1 VDDLS
6 VMDKRVKADKEM
18 EAVEDKVEEA
28 VYDEVE
34 EADT

>member
-1 VDDLS
+1 
-6 VMDKRVKADKEM
+6 MDKRVKADKEM

>member
-6 VMDKRVKADKEM
+6 VMDKRVKADEEM

-28 VYDEVE
+28 
-34 EADT
+34 DT